1 MKPLPDLEEIE
12 KKWIEHEKKLA
23 EIKRNKKWYEGP
35 VTYTLI
41 CITVVAVGFFIIMK
55 ILELFFIV

>member
-12 KKWIEHEKKLA
+12 KKWKKL
-23 EIKRNKKWYEGP
+23 EQIKRNKKWYEGP
-35 VTYTLI
+35 VAYTLI
-41 CITVVAVGFFIIMK
+41 CIAVVAVGFFIIMK